1 MKWARILLFLLTFIH
16 FVSSQI
22 ADAEQSSCGKIIMM
36 CYISGILM
44 TMSMLKQ
51 ASSKSW
57 LISKLWLLDLEI
69 VVVKK
74 GCEKFSTRLS
84 DKNVDSLFFLR
95 KNLLWLLQIDIKS
108 WNKRVALWIVL
119 SLTSLSYIANIV
131 CICI

>member
-1 MKWARILLFLLTFIH
+1 
-16 FVSSQI
+16 
-22 ADAEQSSCGKIIMM
+22 
-36 CYISGILM
+36 M

-95 KNLLWLLQIDIKS
+95 KNLL
-108 WNKRVALWIVL
+108 
-119 SLTSLSYIANIV
+119 
-131 CICI
+131 

>member
-1 MKWARILLFLLTFIH
+1 M
-16 FVSSQI
+16 
-22 ADAEQSSCGKIIMM
+22 
-36 CYISGILM
+36 M

-84 DKNVDSLFFLR
+84 DKNVESLFFLR
-95 KNLLWLLQIDIKS
+95 KNLL
-108 WNKRVALWIVL
+108 
-119 SLTSLSYIANIV
+119 
-131 CICI
+131 

>member
-1 MKWARILLFLLTFIH
+1 
-16 FVSSQI
+16 
-22 ADAEQSSCGKIIMM
+22 
-36 CYISGILM
+36 M

-95 KNLLWLLQIDIKS
+95 KNLPCLLQIDINS
-108 WNKRVALWIVL
+108 WNKRVAL
-119 SLTSLSYIANIV
+119 
-131 CICI
+131 

>member
-1 MKWARILLFLLTFIH
+1 
-16 FVSSQI
+16 
-22 ADAEQSSCGKIIMM
+22 
-36 CYISGILM
+36 M

-95 KNLLWLLQIDIKS
+95 KNLLWLPYIDIKS
-108 WNKRVALWIVL
+108 WNKRVAL
-119 SLTSLSYIANIV
+119 
-131 CICI
+131 